1 MNSDLVSTRN
11 LLLWL
16 LQKFDPTFS
25 IPSGNGSTS
34 EVSLR
39 EAGSFGVGSDA
50 TSSKPPN
57 HQGSGA
63 DSQPKGENPVPS
75 LSTFHSRVVSF
86 TTYNPRFSV
95 ASRVL
100 SDQEGSSQTAQSFN
114 FGEIHAVQERFH
126 SLLKQRLRSEYES
139 KPPLFPWESEVT
151 DYPAEVPEAKGAGLV
166 SASVDTGEA
175 PWWSAHVGAL
185 QVPGML
191 PRPLINALFVRC
203 QELACKQ
210 IKQGIRLVRAVED
223 MFPEQLDLLEP
234 IADMVLVP
242 AYRSDSATQTALTQE
257 LANIAGGYDLA
268 RPEQQ
273 IALSMMAAQ
282 EILGALTFEVSA
294 AKPED
299 SRQWLTPHG
308 ALDLSVTYSPSQLAI
323 VVNLPEGGQV
333 RLWDGDIEKRSLR
346 SQPGLLDIVLAEPG
360 IDKTYLLEVSLA
372 DNDQPLNFA
381 IHLASV

>member
-1 MNSDLVSTRN
+1 MNSDLVSTQN

-34 EVSLR
+34 EANSI

-50 TSSKPPN
+50 TSSKPVYQ
-57 HQGSGA
+57 QGSDA
-63 DSQPKGENPVPS
+63 EPSQGLEQYPS
-75 LSTFHSRVVSF
+75 TSSRTVSF
-86 TTYNPRFSV
+86 NAYLASINPRFPV
-95 ASRVL
+95 ASREKPIQGEL
-100 SDQEGSSQTAQSFN
+100 SQTAQSFN

-151 DYPAEVPEAKGAGLV
+151 DYPAEVPEAKGAALV
-166 SASVDTGEA
+166 AASVDTGEA

-210 IKQGIRLVRAVED
+210 IKQGIRLVRAVEN

-299 SRQWLTPHG
+299 SRQWLTPQG

-346 SQPGLLDIVLAEPG
+346 SPESLDSRPHQG
-360 IDKTYLLEVSLA
+360 R
-372 DNDQPLNFA
+372 
-381 IHLASV
+381 

>member
-16 LQKFDPTFS
+16 LQKSDPTFS

-34 EVSLR
+34 EVNSK

-50 TSSKPPN
+50 TSSKPPH
-57 HQGSGA
+57 HQGFEPE
-63 DSQPKGENPVPS
+63 SQPKAKIVVS
-75 LSTFHSRVVSF
+75 HLSTFHSRVVSF

-95 ASRVL
+95 ASRMP
-100 SDQEGSSQTAQSFN
+100 SSKDGSSQTAQSFN

-126 SLLKQRLRSEYES
+126 SLLKQRLQSEYEN
-139 KPPLFPWESEVT
+139 KPPLFPWESELS
-151 DYPAEVPEAKGAGLV
+151 DYPAEVSDATGATLV
-166 SASVDTGEA
+166 AAVGAAAA
-175 PWWSAHVGAL
+175 PLWSTHVGGL
-185 QVPGML
+185 QVPGLL
-191 PRPLINALFVRC
+191 PQPLLNALFVRC
-203 QELACKQ
+203 QELARAP
-210 IKQGIRLVRAVED
+210 IKQGVRLVRAVED
-223 MFPEQLDLLEP
+223 MFPEQVDLLEP

-282 EILGALTFEVSA
+282 EILGALTLEISA
-294 AKPED
+294 DKPED
-299 SRQWLTPHG
+299 SRQWLTPRG
-308 ALDLSVTYSPSQLAI
+308 SLDLSVALVLGQLTIA
-323 VVNLPEGGQV
+323 VTLPDGGQV
-333 RLWDGDIEKRSLR
+333 RLWDGEIEKRALR
-346 SQPGLLDIVLAEPG
+346 SQPGPLDIVLADPG
-360 IDKTYLLEVSLA
+360 LDKTYLLEVSLA
-372 DNDQPLNFA
+372 GDELPLNFA

>member
-34 EVSLR
+34 EVNSK

-50 TSSKPPN
+50 TSSKPPH
-57 HQGSGA
+57 HQGFEPE
-63 DSQPKGENPVPS
+63 SQPKAKIVVS
-75 LSTFHSRVVSF
+75 HLSTFHSRVVSF

-95 ASRVL
+95 ASRMP
-100 SDQEGSSQTAQSFN
+100 SSKDGSSQTAQSFN

-185 QVPGML
+185 QV
-191 PRPLINALFVRC
+191 RSEEHTS
-203 QELACKQ
+203 ELQSLTNLVC
-210 IKQGIRLVRAVED
+210 RL
-223 MFPEQLDLLEP
+223 LLEKKK
-234 IADMVLVP
+234 I
-242 AYRSDSATQTALTQE
+242 TITKQ
-257 LANIAGGYDLA
+257 
-268 RPEQQ
+268 
-273 IALSMMAAQ
+273 
-282 EILGALTFEVSA
+282 
-294 AKPED
+294 
-299 SRQWLTPHG
+299 
-308 ALDLSVTYSPSQLAI
+308 
-323 VVNLPEGGQV
+323 
-333 RLWDGDIEKRSLR
+333 
-346 SQPGLLDIVLAEPG
+346 
-360 IDKTYLLEVSLA
+360 
-372 DNDQPLNFA
+372 
-381 IHLASV
+381 